1 MRHEFVWLFVRLQQY
16 SRRGEGEKEVAQER
30 ASLKSTDYMT
40 LRETVDYFVAKGNE
54 GISY

>member
-1 MRHEFVWLFVRLQQY
+1 MRFVWLFVRLQQH

-30 ASLKSTDYMT
+30 ASLKITDRVK
-40 LRETVDYFVAKGNE
+40 LRETVDYFMAKGNE